1 MQNTRIKSEKN
12 DIGFKLDPDGMDIDE
27 EIFSGKGNLNN
38 VQIKHNNDSMN
49 DEDSSEAEEIT
60 DKDSWKVI
68 SAFFNQH
75 GLVSQQIGSFNQF
88 VHKNIQEIIDE
99 NKLISIEPDMNY
111 YKNASQISYE
121 LTFGQA
127 HIADHPQFL
136 ESNSSTEHIIYPNE
150 ARVRNLD
157 YISDLS
163 VDIQFKEKVYN
174 RDEGTY
180 DTISTH
186 DIPKQNI
193 GKIPIMVRSDFCS
206 LKKMSNLKR
215 VDVKEC
221 EFDQGGYFIIGG
233 GEKVIVA
240 QERMA
245 TNFVYVFEK
254 NEQSGFSWQAEIRS
268 NTDGMNRPPVQF
280 SVKIS
285 KKNVFAKNDLGGII
299 TSRIPYIKID
309 VPIVILFRASFLKYM
324 VFL

>member
-1 MQNTRIKSEKN
+1 MSEKK
-12 DIGFKLDPDGMDIDE
+12 IKPDKSNLLIKEDSNSMNIDDDYDDK
-27 EIFSGKGNLNN
+27 IFDENGNL
-38 VQIKHNNDSMN
+38 DSDQNEINSSNMLID
-49 DEDSSEAEEIT
+49 DEDDDEIN

-68 SAFFNQH
+68 RAYFKQH

-88 VHKNIQEIIDE
+88 VGRNIQEIIDE

-193 GKIPIMVRSDFCS
+193 GKIC
-206 LKKMSNLKR
+206 
-215 VDVKEC
+215 
-221 EFDQGGYFIIGG
+221 
-233 GEKVIVA
+233 
-240 QERMA
+240 
-245 TNFVYVFEK
+245 
-254 NEQSGFSWQAEIRS
+254 
-268 NTDGMNRPPVQF
+268 
-280 SVKIS
+280 
-285 KKNVFAKNDLGGII
+285 
-299 TSRIPYIKID
+299 TS
-309 VPIVILFRASFLKYM
+309 
-324 VFL
+324 